1 MTTFHEASDRLSHS
15 ILWVLPALNAIS
27 ESDASLPWAPG
38 KWTRKQVLGH
48 LIDSAANNHQRF
60 VRAQQNGDLHLP
72 PYVQDH
78 WMNVQRYDERSWP
91 DVIELWTAYN
101 RHLVH
106 VLARIPDGFQ
116 EKACTI
122 GSNPPVTL
130 GYLAVDY
137 VDHLWHHMKQIG
149 ITER

>member
-1 MTTFHEASDRLSHS
+1 MATFRAASDRLSHS
-15 ILWVLPALNAIS
+15 ILRALPALNAMA
-27 ESDASLPWAPG
+27 ESHASQPWAPG

-60 VRAQQNGDLHLP
+60 VRGQQAGDLHLP

-78 WMNVQRYDERSWP
+78 WMEVQRYDERSWR
-91 DVIELWTAYN
+91 DVIDLWAAYN

-106 VLARIPDGFQ
+106 VMARIPDRYQ

-122 GSNPPVTL
+122 GSDPPVTL
-130 GYLAVDY
+130 GCLAVDY
-137 VDHLWHHMKQIG
+137 VDHIWHHMNQIG